1 MAKECLKD
9 SCSNNRFGGGYCR
22 NHQYLREDKK
32 PSQLKRTPL
41 KKPTKPPRKVG
52 KKTAKLTTQYLKER
66 TAFLDGKICPITGRP
81 ATEVHHTNGREYERL
96 IDKEYWLGVSNEGHK
111 WIHANPKEAR
121 QKGYL
126 I

>member
-1 MAKECLKD
+1 MAKKCLKED
-9 SCSNNRFGGGYCR
+9 CSNPRFGGGYCR
-22 NHQYLREDKK
+22 NHQYLRTDKNIVE
-32 PSQLKRTPL
+32 LKRTPL
-41 KKPTKPPRKVG
+41 KRPTKPPRKVG
-52 KKTAKLTTQYLKER
+52 KKTAKLTTQYLKAR

-96 IDKEYWLGVSNEGHK
+96 IDQENWLGVTNEGHK
-111 WIHANPKEAR
+111 KIHANPEWAR